1 LPEPR
6 SDLAYRG
13 GAGKLPHGQAP
24 LYMRSAQRC
33 HVGLNR
39 MDGDLLITI
48 RQPIELYRMYFDN
61 VFLDLNINRTL

>member
-1 LPEPR
+1 
-6 SDLAYRG
+6 
-13 GAGKLPHGQAP
+13 
-24 LYMRSAQRC
+24 
-33 HVGLNR
+33 